1 MIASD
6 KLSIEVES
14 FVDSAWTRTEAYL
27 TYSRISPTRFG
38 KAAVNDPN
46 LILDIRKG
54 RRKLTFPKAQKIN
67 AYLDKTVEVLAS

>member
-27 TYSRISPTRFG
+27 TYSRIVSVHSPFLLRPQREWG
-38 KAAVNDPN
+38 CA
-46 LILDIRKG
+46 
-54 RRKLTFPKAQKIN
+54 
-67 AYLDKTVEVLAS
+67 